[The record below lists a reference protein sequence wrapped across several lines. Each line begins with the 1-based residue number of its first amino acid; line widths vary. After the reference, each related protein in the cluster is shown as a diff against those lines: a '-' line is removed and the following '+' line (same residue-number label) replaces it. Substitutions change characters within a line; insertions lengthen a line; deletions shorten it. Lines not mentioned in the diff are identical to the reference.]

1 MRFPGLHKKF
11 QGFSRVSRDFQGF
24 KNFPGFSRISRAC
37 TNPVRCCNS
46 SASGCGVNFRSGQ
59 FSAAISLFWHFSKLQ
74 LQLGEHNFPADLH
87 GQTPRPFFQA
97 HFILQSQIILAV
109 CVASH
114 MATLNFDFLT
124 WCLHSSHLRLRRG
137 FRQETA
143 YLCTNIK
150 YKSSQSKILKTKLL
164 GNGKRFQIDILWN
177 YIVFPGIYV
186 KQCFISHTWKILTET
201 CENSIL
207 E

>member
-1 MRFPGLHKKF
+1 ML
-11 QGFSRVSRDFQGF
+11 QLIGFRLW
-24 KNFPGFSRISRAC
+24 C
-37 TNPVRCCNS
+37 
-46 SASGCGVNFRSGQ
+46 Q

-124 WCLHSSHLRLRRG
+124 WCLHSSHLRLHRG
-137 FRQETA
+137 FHQETA
-143 YLCTNIK
+143 YLCTTIK

-164 GNGKRFQIDILWN
+164 GNGKRFQIDIL
-177 YIVFPGIYV
+177 
-186 KQCFISHTWKILTET
+186 
-201 CENSIL
+201 
-207 E
+207 